1 MKYKIEYVADY
12 LSKLMDEVIYDVSIN
27 ITQPSEMD
35 RDCDYIHGNIW
46 INLEFYAS
54 NPKYN
59 LFYLKDSFGSIKLT
73 GLTRDINGTKISAT
87 CLQGKE
93 TTELLSHILGK

>member
-1 MKYKIEYVADY
+1 MKHKIEYVADY
-12 LSKLMDEVIYDVSIN
+12 LSKLMDEVIYDVSFKFK
-27 ITQPSEMD
+27 QPSMRGFNNELLH
-35 RDCDYIHGNIW
+35 CNIQ
-46 INLEFYAS
+46 INLEFYVS
-54 NPKYN
+54 NPKYD
-59 LFYLKDSFGSIKLT
+59 LFYVKDSFGSIKLT